1 LILDL
6 HFSTYE
12 PKQYVLASNHQNIYR
27 NGPRAYFSFT
37 HDALD
42 EAKRVEE
49 AIERARLIGISL

>member
-1 LILDL
+1 
-6 HFSTYE
+6 
-12 PKQYVLASNHQNIYR
+12 VLASNHQNIYR

-49 AIERARLIGISL
+49 AVERASLIGISL